1 MNEEKSKKSEKA
13 GKSSEISGGR
23 VGVGIAVVLAVFL
36 VGWLVLRGDDDSS
49 SSSSEPAAEGVA
61 AITTA
66 DDLADLAS
74 SRGTPIYWAGAQDG
88 AELELTETQGG
99 ENVFVRYLTD
109 GAEAGE
115 ESSEFLTVG
124 TYAFPDA
131 TDALKEKADEPGG
144 VLASAPGDATVFFN
158 RKRPQS
164 IYLAYPGLDLQIEVY
179 DPDAKRALELVS
191 SGQIVP
197 VS

>member
-1 MNEEKSKKSEKA
+1 MSEGKSRKSEKVDK
-13 GKSSEISGGR
+13 GSEISGGR
-23 VGVGIAVVLAVFL
+23 VGVGIAVVLAVIL
-36 VGWLVLRGDDDSS
+36 VGWLVLRDDD
-49 SSSSEPAAEGVA
+49 SSSEPAAEGVA

-66 DDLADLAS
+66 EDLADLAS
-74 SRGTPIYWAGAQDG
+74 SRGAPIYWAGAQGG
-88 AELELTETQGG
+88 AELELTETNGG

-124 TYAFPDA
+124 TYTFPDA
-131 TDALKEKADEPGG
+131 VDALKEKADEPGG
-144 VLASAPGDATVFFN
+144 VIASAPGDATVFFN

-164 IYLAYPGLDLQIEVY
+164 VYLAYPGLDLQIEVY

>member
-13 GKSSEISGGR
+13 DKSSEISGGR
-23 VGVGIAVVLAVFL
+23 VGIGIAVVLAVFL

-49 SSSSEPAAEGVA
+49 SEPAAEGVP

-74 SRGTPIYWAGAQDG
+74 SRGTPIYWAGRQDG
-88 AELELTETQGG
+88 AELEVTETNGG

-109 GAEAGE
+109 GAEAGA

-124 TYAFPDA
+124 TYAFPEA
-131 TDALKEKADEPGG
+131 VNALEEKADEPGG

-179 DPDAKRALELVS
+179 DPDARRALELVS